1 MKKIALFLNTYAPCA
16 VGGMEVHAR
25 AFVNHFR
32 SNGLL
37 RFIICLDG
45 FRCLDVVRGV
55 TVSFASA
62 REVGEFLDRQKVDVL
77 FFNSGHWI
85 EALPGLR
92 RNLPQAK
99 FFMRSGG
106 NEIIKA
112 PLSNMKTALCER
124 QRFWAQLLND
134 NLDFLIVNSSY
145 SVDRVCGIGVDRA
158 SVVLAR
164 GGVDL
169 PVCCRNRRYHH
180 ANRNAFDRRYGTE
193 GRTLFGIVSR
203 FEPFKGIG
211 GVLQVLNRHKELNW
225 HLVLAGEGSDQ
236 SAILGY
242 LQENFSSD
250 RYTFLGS
257 LTHPEAM
264 KIISVMD
271 WIVNCSIEHN
281 RASGDETYV
290 HTETMGRTMVE
301 AFCQGTPIVATKVG
315 GVRELFYE
323 CDFPGRMVNGIHG
336 FEALLPELVATRY
349 RISDAGVSS
358 AYSWHSIFDGLYV
371 PLMNMPPAVASLKAL
386 VVDIEGTLTHDVIDD
401 AENERNLARVLELRR
416 KCALVVNTAGEYG
429 ELVRDHPSI
438 ARCADEISIIAN
450 CGKKVFVNGR
460 RCEFLFRLAELLPGP
475 SDSLLREIESGLATY
490 GCSCRQRRV
499 VDRLYVNYKVEGD
512 AERFASGFNEAHRD
526 LAFILCSN
534 RHNLKLIS
542 KEVNKGR
549 ALCFV
554 LRHFLR
560 AKYVVGAGNN
570 VLDELFLKECDRC
583 YMVNSEHDLPGGI
596 RVRIES
602 QADMEAFVRRLEED
616 VGA

>member
-1 MKKIALFLNTYAPCA
+1 MKKIALFLNTYDQRA

-25 AFVNHFR
+25 SFVSHFR
-32 SNGLL
+32 RKGLL
-37 RFIICLDG
+37 RFIVCHDGFSCLDLG
-45 FRCLDVVRGV
+45 RGV
-55 TVSFASA
+55 TVSLASA
-62 REVGEFLDRQKVDVL
+62 GDVGRFLARQGVDVL
-77 FFNSGHWI
+77 FFNTGHWI
-85 EALPGLR
+85 EALPELR
-92 RNLPQAK
+92 RSLPQAK
-99 FFMRSGG
+99 LIMRSGG

-112 PLSNMKTALCER
+112 PLSNMKMTLCAR
-124 QRFWAQLLND
+124 QHSWAQLLNE

-169 PVCCRNRRYHH
+169 SACRRNRRDHR
-180 ANRNAFDRRYGTE
+180 ADRNAFDRKYGTA

-203 FEPFKGIG
+203 FEPFKGIR
-211 GVLQVLNRHKELNW
+211 GVLQALNRHKELNW

-242 LQENFSSD
+242 LKENFSSD

-257 LTHPEAM
+257 LRHAAAM
-264 KIISVMD
+264 KTISVMD

-323 CDFPGRMVNGIHG
+323 CDFPGRMVDGIHG

-349 RISDAGVSS
+349 RTSDSGVSS

-371 PLMNMPPAVASLKAL
+371 PLMNMPPAAVRQKAL
-386 VVDIEGTLTHDVIDD
+386 VVDIEGTLTHDVMDD

-416 KCALVVNTAGEYG
+416 KCALVVNTAREYD

-438 ARCADEISIIAN
+438 ARCWDEICIIAN
-450 CGKKVFVNGR
+450 CGKKVSVNGR
-460 RCEFLFRLAELLPGP
+460 RCEFLLRLAEVLPGP
-475 SDSLLREIESGLATY
+475 SGSLLRELERGLTAS
-490 GCSCRQRRV
+490 GCSFRQRRV

-512 AERFASGFNEAHRD
+512 TERFASGFNEAHKD

-549 ALCFV
+549 ALGFV

-570 VLDELFLKECDRC
+570 ILDELFLKECDKC

-596 RVRIES
+596 QVRIES
-602 QADMEAFVRRLEED
+602 QADMGALLRRLEDD
-616 VGA
+616 VGM